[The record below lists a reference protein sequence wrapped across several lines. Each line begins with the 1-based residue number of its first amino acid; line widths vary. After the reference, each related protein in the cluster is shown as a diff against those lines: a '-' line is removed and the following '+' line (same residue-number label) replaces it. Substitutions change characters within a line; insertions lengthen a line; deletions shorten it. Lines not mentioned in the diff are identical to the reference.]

1 MTSTQRRVYAERVKL
16 LRQAAGLRQEDLAAA
31 AGVSRPTIIG
41 IENGTSIPQQE
52 KLVRILAVL
61 GVDVQSPRFGEQT
74 ERWLTMMGALIE
86 AIPVQRREPA
96 VNAAIRELTDGIR
109 AGGVPTPEEERKMED
124 VGRNGDTAGIDELGI
139 LTKTELGKRDFDKAA
154 LRDQEE
160 GTSDGDDARP
170 SP

>member
-41 IENGTSIPQQE
+41 IENGTSVPQQD
-52 KLVRILAVL
+52 KLIRILGVL
-61 GVDVQSPRFGEQT
+61 GVDVEGPKFGEQT
-74 ERWLTMMGALIE
+74 ERWLTMMGSLIE

-96 VNAAIRELTDGIR
+96 VNAAIRELTAGIR
-109 AGGVPTPEEERKMED
+109 GSGEPTPDPERKMED
-124 VGRNGDTAGIDELGI
+124 VGWNGDTAGIDNLGI
-139 LTKTELGKRDFDKAA
+139 LTKTELEKRDFDKAA
-154 LRDQEE
+154 LRDQED
-160 GTSDGDDARP
+160 TSDGDDARP